1 MAGTNEFD
9 LKASG
14 WDEKPERHERS
25 QAIANEMLRKLPVRK
40 GMRAMEYGA
49 GTGILSFLLK
59 DHLDEILLMDSSAEM
74 IKVADK
80 KIEAADVRNLV
91 AIRFDLEHE
100 IYSGKSFDLIFSQ
113 MVLHHLNDIRSIFRK
128 FHKML
133 NTGGYLAVADLYSED
148 GSFHGEGFTGHKGFD
163 IKELKSLLKEC
174 GFNVLSAER
183 CFAITKIDSRNEVN
197 QFPVFLLIAGRK

>member
-1 MAGTNEFD
+1 MAGINEFD

-25 QAIANEMLRKLPVRK
+25 EAIAKEMLRLLPLRK

-59 DHLDEILLMDSSAEM
+59 DYFDEILLMDSSSEM
-74 IKVADK
+74 VKVANK
-80 KIEAADVRNLV
+80 KIEAAYARNLKPV
-91 AIRFDLEHE
+91 FFDLEHE

-113 MVLHHLNDIRSIFRK
+113 MVMHHLNDIGSISRK
-128 FHKML
+128 FFQML
-133 NTGGYLAVADLYSED
+133 KPGGYLAVADLYSED

-163 IKELKSLLKEC
+163 IMELKSLLNEC
-174 GFNVLSAER
+174 RFKTFYAEQ
-183 CFAITKIDSRNEVN
+183 CYVIKKVNSRGEMS
-197 QFPVFLLIAGRK
+197 QFPVFLIVASRD